1 MCRVAGCSND
11 TDYVD
16 LASHHP
22 EIFGQRSD
30 GGQDYC
36 KIRPLKQHPYLDYQP
51 RGETC
56 TNASFDI
63 RQTPQ
68 KYCSDYS
75 DVVYAPFAMN
85 QTFVTEFGLVCDDQY
100 KVRDSFFVH
109 FYYNWMTFFSGRPPW
124 QHLHVRH
131 HVLELPCRLL
141 VRHSWQK
148 EDTSHYVRILRRL
161 PSYRRLDARVHLL
174 HCHQIF
180 LLHRCVN

>member
-22 EIFGQRSD
+22 EIFGQKSD
-30 GGQDYC
+30 GGPDYC

-56 TNASFDI
+56 TNASFDF

-100 KVRDSFFVH
+100 KVGDPFFVH
-109 FYYNWMTFFSGRPPW
+109 FYYDLMILFRLASMAASTCSASCSRATL
-124 QHLHVRH
+124 QATCQTLLAERRH
-131 HVLELPCRLL
+131 
-141 VRHSWQK
+141 
-148 EDTSHYVRILRRL
+148 
-161 PSYRRLDARVHLL
+161 
-174 HCHQIF
+174 
-180 LLHRCVN
+180 